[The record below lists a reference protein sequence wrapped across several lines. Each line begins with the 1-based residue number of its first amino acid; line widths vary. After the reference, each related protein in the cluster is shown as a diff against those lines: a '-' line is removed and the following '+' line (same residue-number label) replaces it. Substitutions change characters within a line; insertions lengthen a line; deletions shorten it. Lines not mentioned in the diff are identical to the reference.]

1 MPQYDDPALTPAERD
16 TGMTTNE
23 SDMNLDTNSEE
34 YTGGSG
40 KKTSLFGKLKDKTK
54 NKVSQ
59 IKSKVG
65 KKKSGGTPSDGSIES
80 DSPAESHENDDERDP
95 DEDEGEEEETSTDLP
110 TGAEDAPPAPTTPS
124 NTEPTTAPD
133 STIESTPQ
141 NVDDFGS
148 GQPEPKPEAETP
160 PESTPR
166 SLEPEEKLSGTDTTA
181 TEDPAAPSSGQSETS
196 GYPESDEPPKAGGGD
211 KFEDVNAENQDSS
224 AAQQPQDAALDQD
237 SSGATPAENQSYT
250 DKAARG
256 AQGLRDAAYGTA
268 GAAAGALGYDKLTE
282 SGKTDQDTNTPQDD
296 TPGVQEKAQDLGQQA
311 FHGASDAA
319 NTVGDKANEGVTQAQ
334 ESSPDVPASA
344 TEAGNQ
350 AKDAVAG
357 KSDQLNNA
365 TGDSQT
371 YTDKAVETAAAV
383 TGAAAATVGLD
394 KASDGTSVADKTKGY
409 VNSAIDNTKG
419 YAQAATDKSKESGI
433 TQGTTGSVIDST
445 KDKIASATGA
455 VQDAA
460 QSTYDSSK
468 DYVQSAT
475 DTSKDYA
482 SRTAD
487 QAAAARDTAVD
498 KVTPKDEHK
507 ALADKVTDTISN
519 LPAQVKDSVTGAV
532 QGVTSPS
539 GAQDDPHKEAGL
551 LGRFTDL
558 LFGKKPENATET
570 TGETTAAVEGQ

>member
-1 MPQYDDPALTPAERD
+1 MDITSKLTLSLP
-16 TGMTTNE
+16 
-23 SDMNLDTNSEE
+23 SLQLFFK
-34 YTGGSG
+34 YPY
-40 KKTSLFGKLKDKTK
+40 KTFASSYSLNICLM
-54 NKVSQ
+54 
-59 IKSKVG
+59 SK
-65 KKKSGGTPSDGSIES
+65 
-80 DSPAESHENDDERDP
+80 
-95 DEDEGEEEETSTDLP
+95 
-110 TGAEDAPPAPTTPS
+110 
-124 NTEPTTAPD
+124 
-133 STIESTPQ
+133 
-141 NVDDFGS
+141 F
-148 GQPEPKPEAETP
+148 
-160 PESTPR
+160 
-166 SLEPEEKLSGTDTTA
+166 LSVY
-181 TEDPAAPSSGQSETS
+181 SGQSEAS
-196 GYPESDEPPKAGGGD
+196 GHVESDEPPKAGGGD

-237 SSGATPAENQSYT
+237 SSGATPAGEESYT

-268 GAAAGALGYDKLTE
+268 GAAAGAVGYDKLTE

-311 FHGASDAA
+311 SHGASDAA
-319 NTVGDKANEGVTQAQ
+319 NTVSDKANEGVTQAQ

-357 KSDQLNNA
+357 KANESNNATGDIQNYTQKLAEKSDQLNNG

-383 TGAAAATVGLD
+383 TGTAAATLGLD
-394 KASDGTSVADKTKGY
+394 KATDGTSVADKTKGY
-409 VNSAIDNTKG
+409 LNSAIDNTKG
-419 YAQAATDKSKESGI
+419 YAQAATDKSKESGT
-433 TQGTTGSVIDST
+433 TQGTAGSVMDSI
-445 KDKIASATGA
+445 KDKVASATGT

-468 DYVQSAT
+468 GYVQSAT

-487 QAAAARDTAVD
+487 QTAAARDTAVD

-532 QGVTSPS
+532 QGVNSPS
-539 GAQDDPHKEAGL
+539 AAQDDPQKEAGF

-570 TGETTAAVEGQ
+570 TGETTAAVEGQPPSEPNPVQQ